1 MVRANIRHRR
11 QPCRVDA
18 RPQRADR
25 PRRHPAAGRGRRAGP
40 SHRLD
45 LHGRAASLPGGER
58 VLYGYTLPDGLTP
71 HGPLP
76 EPIVTPTTKA
86 ADGEHDEPITVAEVA
101 EQGLVEP
108 ALWKRIQQVALDL
121 FARGAAIADAA
132 GFVLAD
138 TKYEFGLGPDGEL
151 LLIDEM
157 HTPDSSRYW
166 AKDTLD
172 ERLANGQAPD
182 GYDKEPVRLALKAA
196 GYHGDGQPP
205 ELPPEVWEQTSARY
219 VELYER
225 LTGRTFVP
233 GAQPAQQRILANLSE
248 LVSHE

>member
-1 MVRANIRHRR
+1 
-11 QPCRVDA
+11 
-18 RPQRADR
+18 
-25 PRRHPAAGRGRRAGP
+25 
-40 SHRLD
+40 
-45 LHGRAASLPGGER
+45 
-58 VLYGYTLPDGLTP
+58 
-71 HGPLP
+71 
-76 EPIVTPTTKA
+76 
-86 ADGEHDEPITVAEVA
+86 
-101 EQGLVEP
+101 
-108 ALWKRIQQVALDL
+108 
-121 FARGAAIADAA
+121 
-132 GFVLAD
+132 
-138 TKYEFGLGPDGEL
+138 
-151 LLIDEM
+151 M

-233 GAQPAQQRILANLSE
+233 GGASPTADPRQPLGARSPE
-248 LVSHE
+248 